1 MKQRD
6 ALPIFSFTNYY
17 GAQSTTVLLNAS
29 NSVKYAVKTDAL
41 IQQHK
46 RIETLLERE
55 SITDLSAAEGRLVH
69 LRDSEV
75 VLFKV
80 ARSNYW
86 QARFRIYTGKWIRFS
101 TRRRNIDDAKQ
112 IAFARAP
119 KPKAW
124 PMPAAKA
131 WSAWLTR
138 M

>member
-17 GAQSTTVLLNAS
+17 GAHATTELLNAS
-29 NSVKYAVKTDAL
+29 DSVKYAVKTAD
-41 IQQHK
+41 IFKQHK
-46 RIETLLERE
+46 RVETLLERE
-55 SITDLSAAEGRLVH
+55 YITDLAAAEGRLIH

-101 TRRRNIDDAKQ
+101 TSGGGGGVPPWIGTKQLGVAATVTEGESDDRDQYAN
-112 IAFARAP
+112 
-119 KPKAW
+119 
-124 PMPAAKA
+124 
-131 WSAWLTR
+131 
-138 M
+138 